1 MHIAAEPDR
10 VYEYFTD
17 AESIVRW
24 IGDYAVLD
32 PRPDGEF
39 TLDINGVPVRGRYV
53 ELSPPHRIVISWGHA
68 GSNLLPPGASTV
80 EITLVPERGGTTVR
94 LLHRGLPEAEA
105 RGHALGWPHF
115 LERLAIA
122 GEGADPGP
130 DPWAQ
135 RSVSDPSGV

>member
-1 MHIAAEPDR
+1 VHIAAEPER
-10 VYEYFTD
+10 VYEYFTN
-17 AESIVRW
+17 AEAIVRW
-24 IGDYAVLD
+24 MGDYAVLD

-53 ELSPPHRIVISWGHA
+53 ELNPPHRIAISWGHA

-80 EITLVPERGGTTVR
+80 EITLVAERGGTTVR

-105 RGHALGWPHF
+105 HGHALGWPHF
-115 LERLAIA
+115 LERLTIA
-122 GEGADPGP
+122 GGGADPGP

-135 RSVSDPSGV
+135 RSVSDTSGA